1 MLLNTPNMGTIIIYT
16 PILSIHHRSFIIR
29 EIKKILYAEDDEDIR
44 IIVKIVLESKNTSL
58 SLDFA
63 NNGPELLAKLRY
75 TTPDLILLD
84 VIMPQ
89 MDGPTVLKELRKNP
103 KLKDIPV
110 IFLTSKVQ
118 PHEIGE
124 LEALDVLGIIQ
135 KPFDTMNLYSTIK
148 EMWDKHFN
156 AIEQTN

>member
-1 MLLNTPNMGTIIIYT
+1 M
-16 PILSIHHRSFIIR
+16 
-29 EIKKILYAEDDEDIR
+29 
-44 IIVKIVLESKNTSL
+44 LESKNTSL

-75 TTPDLILLD
+75 TIPDLILLD
-84 VIMPQ
+84 VMMPQ

-118 PHEIGE
+118 PHEIEE
-124 LEALDVLGIIQ
+124 LEALDVLGVIP
-135 KPFDTMNLYSTIK
+135 KPFDTMNLYNTIK

-156 AIEQTN
+156 VIEQTK

>member
-75 TTPDLILLD
+75 TTPD
-84 VIMPQ
+84 
-89 MDGPTVLKELRKNP
+89 
-103 KLKDIPV
+103 
-110 IFLTSKVQ
+110 
-118 PHEIGE
+118 
-124 LEALDVLGIIQ
+124 
-135 KPFDTMNLYSTIK
+135 
-148 EMWDKHFN
+148 
-156 AIEQTN
+156 

>member
-1 MLLNTPNMGTIIIYT
+1 MGTIIIYT

-75 TTPDLILLD
+75 TIPDLILLD
-84 VIMPQ
+84 VMMSQ
-89 MDGPTVLKELRKNP
+89 MDGPAVLKELRKNP
-103 KLKDIPV
+103 ALKDIPV

-118 PHEIGE
+118 PHEIKE
-124 LEALDVLGIIQ
+124 LEALDVLGVIP
-135 KPFDTMNLYSTIK
+135 KPFDTMNLYNTIK
-148 EMWDKHFN
+148 KMWDKHF
-156 AIEQTN
+156 AMLE